1 MCRIGG
7 MCMKTEKINITLSAE
22 ELEIIISWAC
32 CTESEWGSFCGD
44 EKALMEKLESTIK
57 GKSDEP
63 N

>member
-1 MCRIGG
+1 
-7 MCMKTEKINITLSAE
+7 MKTEKIHITLSAE
-22 ELEIIISWAC
+22 ELEIIISWAR

-44 EKALMEKLESTIK
+44 EKVLMEKLESTIE